1 MRNLSVKIGCV
12 KKVIGQIEGTIIEKN
27 PPEILVEVAGIT
39 YEILVPMSTLY
50 QLPESGELV
59 RLHTHFSVREDA
71 QTLYGFFDAE
81 TKKMFR
87 SLVRVNGVGPKM
99 ALGILSGMSVE
110 DFVQAVRNNDSEAMV
125 RMPGIGKKTA
135 ERLMIEMR
143 DKMIEWGSDDNV
155 GSDLSSQT
163 KSSFTKDAEIAMIN
177 LGYKPQQAARAIAQV
192 LKVNPEINDSEEL
205 IRFSLKSMI

>member
-1 MRNLSVKIGCV
+1 M
-12 KKVIGQIEGTIIEKN
+12 IGQIEGTIIEKN

-155 GSDLSSQT
+155 GSDISSQT

>member
-1 MRNLSVKIGCV
+1 M
-12 KKVIGQIEGTIIEKN
+12 IGQIEGTIIEKN

-155 GSDLSSQT
+155 GSDLPSQT

-205 IRFSLKSMI
+205 IRFSLKSMM

>member
-1 MRNLSVKIGCV
+1 M
-12 KKVIGQIEGTIIEKN
+12 IGQIEGTIIEKN

-135 ERLMIEMR
+135 ERLIIEMR
-143 DKMIEWGSDDNV
+143 DKIIEWGSDNNV

>member
-1 MRNLSVKIGCV
+1 M
-12 KKVIGQIEGTIIEKN
+12 IGQIEGTIIEKN

-125 RMPGIGKKTA
+125 RMPGVGKKTA

>member
-1 MRNLSVKIGCV
+1 M
-12 KKVIGQIEGTIIEKN
+12 IGQIEGTIIEKN

-81 TKKMFR
+81 AKKMFR

-110 DFVQAVRNNDSEAMV
+110 DFVQAVRNNDSDAMV

-143 DKMIEWGSDDNV
+143 DKIIEWGSDNNV

>member
-1 MRNLSVKIGCV
+1 M
-12 KKVIGQIEGTIIEKN
+12 IGQIEGKIIEKN

-71 QTLYGFFDAE
+71 QTLYVFVDAE

-135 ERLMIEMR
+135 ERLMIELR
-143 DKMIEWGSDDNV
+143 DKMIEWGSDNNV

>member
-1 MRNLSVKIGCV
+1 M
-12 KKVIGQIEGTIIEKN
+12 IGQIEGTIIEKN

-50 QLPESGELV
+50 QLPEPGELV

-125 RMPGIGKKTA
+125 RMPGIGKKAA

-143 DKMIEWGSDDNV
+143 DKMIEWGSDENV

-177 LGYKPQQAARAIAQV
+177 LGYKPQQAARAIAQA

>member
-1 MRNLSVKIGCV
+1 M
-12 KKVIGQIEGTIIEKN
+12 IGQIEGTIIEKN

-50 QLPESGELV
+50 QLPELGELV

-155 GSDLSSQT
+155 GADLSSQT

-177 LGYKPQQAARAIAQV
+177 LGYKPQQAARAIAQA

>member
-1 MRNLSVKIGCV
+1 M
-12 KKVIGQIEGTIIEKN
+12 IGQVEGTIIEKN

-50 QLPESGELV
+50 QLPESGEVV

-71 QTLYGFFDAE
+71 QTLYGFYDAE

-110 DFVQAVRNNDSEAMV
+110 DFVQTVRNNDSEAMV

-205 IRFSLKSMI
+205 IRFSLKSMM

>member
-1 MRNLSVKIGCV
+1 M
-12 KKVIGQIEGTIIEKN
+12 IGQIEGTIIEKN

-143 DKMIEWGSDDNV
+143 DKIIEWGSDDNV